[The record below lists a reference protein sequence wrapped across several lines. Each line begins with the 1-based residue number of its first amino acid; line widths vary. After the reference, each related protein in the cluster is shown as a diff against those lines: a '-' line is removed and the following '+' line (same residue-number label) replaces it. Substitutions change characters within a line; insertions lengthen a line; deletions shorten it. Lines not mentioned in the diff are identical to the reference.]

1 MARVTVGI
9 PTRNRCEWLGGAIE
23 SVLGQTF
30 GDLELVV
37 CDNASTDATP
47 DVVARYRDKRLR
59 YVRRPRDV
67 GITENHNL
75 IFRSVESDYLVVLPD
90 DDRIKPDLLART
102 VPVLDAHPRAGMV
115 HAGFDTIDRD
125 GRVVVRGGNWT
136 NDLTSDAVENGRDFI
151 RRSMFFSCRVC
162 ASTALIRTAA
172 LPPGCYDPADFPA
185 VDFGLWLRMALD
197 WDMAFLS
204 DSLAEYRI
212 HGESHSAAPGIGEAV
227 GDGYIQGFVLI
238 DRLLEL
244 KLRFLAAHA
253 ERFPEHDELARLA
266 AAGRRRELLN
276 SARLSTLPA
285 RELRTTTRVVARI
298 ARHEPRMLTDV
309 GTLRLLAASVIGRR
323 AVERIQRRGGLRATG
338 S

>member
-1 MARVTVGI
+1 VARLTVAI
-9 PTRNRCEWLGGAIE
+9 PTRNRFEWRVGAIE
-23 SVLGQTF
+23 SALCQSF
-30 GDLELVV
+30 GVFELVV

-47 DVVARYRDKRLR
+47 DVVAGFRDERVR

-67 GITENHNL
+67 GITETHNL
-75 IFRSVESDYLVVLPD
+75 IFRSIQSEYFLVLPD
-90 DDRIKPDLLART
+90 DDRIKPDLLERT

-115 HAGFDTIDRD
+115 HTAFDTIDRD

-136 NDLTSDAVENGRDFI
+136 NDLARDAVEDGRDFI
-151 RRSMFFSCRVC
+151 RRSMYFSCRVC
-162 ASTALIRTAA
+162 ASTALTRTAA
-172 LPPGCYDPADFPA
+172 LPPDLYDPADFPA

-197 WDMAFLS
+197 WDMAFLI

-212 HGESHSAAPGIGEAV
+212 HGESHSAAPGVGEALN
-227 GDGYIQGFVLI
+227 DGYIQGFVLI

-253 ERFPEHDELARLA
+253 ERFPDRDDLERLA

-276 SARLSTLPA
+276 TARLSTLPA
-285 RELRTTTRVVARI
+285 RELRTTARVVARI
-298 ARHEPRMLTDV
+298 ARHEPRMLADR

-323 AVERIQRRGGLRATG
+323 TVERIQRIGVAG
-338 S
+338 